1 MIFHMSYRGMSMMG
15 IRVADLEVLPDAL
28 VERYQKR
35 YKKGKREY
43 LDKIVLHNMKLVIHL
58 AHQYYPP
65 AGYDHEDLVM
75 AGTPGLY
82 TAARK
87 WKKTGGASFGTY
99 ASYHIKQHMRRFIQ
113 KNSHVVNVPFRF
125 NDEVAAAHREKR
137 GLESQLG
144 HDVRIDDHRLSD
156 RAQRTFSRTAQR
168 VDIDGALDPETG
180 EPCTM
185 EIEDPAPVPSLGE
198 EEITVIHNLI
208 AELPQRLQNIL
219 RARFGFDDPDNIP
232 TLETL
237 AGRMGVT
244 RERIR
249 QLEMSG
255 LYKLKR
261 RLQSLNKRQ
270 NLELLPR

>member
-1 MIFHMSYRGMSMMG
+1 MMG
-15 IRVADLEVLPDAL
+15 IKVADLEVLPDAL

-35 YKKGKREY
+35 YKKGKREF

-82 TAARK
+82 SAARR

-99 ASYHIKQHMRRFIQ
+99 AAYHIKAHIRRFIQ
-113 KNSHVVNVPFRF
+113 KNTHVVNVPYRF
-125 NDEVAAAHREKR
+125 NDALAAAHREKR
-137 GLESQLG
+137 DLEKSLG
-144 HDVRIDDHRLSD
+144 HDIALDDCRLSD
-156 RAQRTFSRTAQR
+156 GALKTFGRVAQR
-168 VDIDGALDPETG
+168 VDIDGAMDPETG
-180 EPCTM
+180 EPCGM
-185 EIEDPAPVPSLGE
+185 EIPDPAPAPELGQE
-198 EEITVIHNLI
+198 EVTVIHNLI

-237 AGRMGVT
+237 AGRIGVT
-244 RERIR
+244 RERVR

-255 LYKLKR
+255 LCKLKR
-261 RLQSLNKRQ
+261 RLQNLSKRN
-270 NLELLPR
+270 NLQLLPR

>member
-1 MIFHMSYRGMSMMG
+1 MMG
-15 IRVADLEVLPDAL
+15 IKVADLEVLPDAL

-35 YKKGKREY
+35 YKKGKREF

-82 TAARK
+82 SAARR

-99 ASYHIKQHMRRFIQ
+99 AAYHIKAHIRRFIQ
-113 KNSHVVNVPFRF
+113 KNTHVVNVPYRF
-125 NDEVAAAHREKR
+125 NDALAAAHREKR
-137 GLESQLG
+137 DLEKSLG
-144 HDVRIDDHRLSD
+144 HDIALDDCRLSD
-156 RAQRTFSRTAQR
+156 GALKTFGRVAQR
-168 VDIDGALDPETG
+168 VDIDGAMDPETG
-180 EPCTM
+180 EPCGM
-185 EIEDPAPVPSLGE
+185 EIPDPAPAPELGQE
-198 EEITVIHNLI
+198 EVTVIHNLI

-232 TLETL
+232 TLEDL
-237 AGRMGVT
+237 AGRIGVT
-244 RERIR
+244 RERVR

-255 LYKLKR
+255 LCKLKR
-261 RLQSLNKRQ
+261 RLQNLSKRN
-270 NLELLPR
+270 NLQLLPR

>member
-1 MIFHMSYRGMSMMG
+1 MG
-15 IRVADLEVLPDAL
+15 IKIADLEVLPDAL

-35 YKKGKREY
+35 YKKGDRSY

-65 AGYDHEDLVM
+65 AGYDYEDLIM

-82 TAARK
+82 TAARRWRREK
-87 WKKTGGASFGTY
+87 GASFGTY
-99 ASYHIKQHMRRFIQ
+99 ASYYIKQHIRRFIQ
-113 KNSHVVNVPFRF
+113 KNSHVVNVPYRF
-125 NDEVAAAHREKR
+125 NDELAAAHREKR
-137 GLESQLG
+137 DLESALG
-144 HDVRIDDHRLSD
+144 HDVRTDDHRLSD
-156 RAQRTFSRTAQR
+156 GAQRTFSRTAQR

-180 EPCTM
+180 EPCSM
-185 EIEDPAPVPSLGE
+185 EIMDPAPVPSLGE
-198 EEITVIHNLI
+198 EEVQVIHNLLR
-208 AELPQRLQNIL
+208 ELPQRLQLIL

-249 QLEMSG
+249 QLEMTG
-255 LYKLKR
+255 LCKLKQ
-261 RLQSLNKRQ
+261 RLRSLNKRH
-270 NLELLPR
+270 NLHLLPV

>member
-1 MIFHMSYRGMSMMG
+1 MTMIGVK
-15 IRVADLEVLPDAL
+15 VADLDVLPDAL

-35 YKKGKREY
+35 YKKGNREY

-65 AGYDHEDLVM
+65 AGYQYEDLIM

-82 TAARK
+82 SAARR
-87 WKKTGGASFGTY
+87 WKRKKGASFGTY
-99 ASYHIKQHMRRFIQ
+99 AAIHIKQHIRRFIQ
-113 KNSHVVNVPFRF
+113 KNCHVVNVPYRF
-125 NDEVAAAHREKR
+125 NDELVRAHREKR

-185 EIEDPAPVPSLGE
+185 EIPDPAPVPSLGQ

-244 RERIR
+244 RERVR

-255 LYKLKR
+255 LFKLKR
-261 RLQSLNKRQ
+261 RLQILGKQ
-270 NLELLPR
+270 NNLQLLPR